1 MIRFFRQI
9 RQRLLTENKFSKY
22 LLYAVGE
29 ILLVVIGILIAL
41 QLDSWKNEERD
52 REKERYY
59 LNSIKTSIDL
69 SQDELERVINDAD
82 LISSAADTLF
92 LLLSYEKYALLQ
104 GDFLDS
110 LLFTASD
117 YSQISLND
125 GGIQEVLGTGSLDII
140 RDDQIRLILASWD
153 ERIHKIRK
161 YEGETVT
168 LGLDYSEY
176 LREYINASR
185 WVLDSSSIVIPEKRT
200 KLLTDSQLRN
210 YLNQIARVHN
220 MMFERYSDERKLL
233 DSLKTLIDKQLLK

>member
-1 MIRFFRQI
+1 
-9 RQRLLTENKFSKY
+9 
-22 LLYAVGE
+22 
-29 ILLVVIGILIAL
+29 VVIGILIAL

-69 SQDELERVINDAD
+69 SQDELERVITDAE

-140 RDDQIRLILASWD
+140 RDDRIRLILASWD

-168 LGLDYSEY
+168 LGLDYTEY

-200 KLLTDSQLRN
+200 KLLTDPNLRN
-210 YLNQIARVHN
+210 YLSRISGVHN
-220 MMFERYSDERKLL
+220 RMFERYSDERKLL
-233 DSLKTLIDKQLLK
+233 DSLKTLIDKKLLK